1 MANIPLADE
10 EYTFIVNLEKD
21 LLARAKA
28 ASPRAAAH
36 MQTIAKQCSDFLA
49 REEGKRAER
58 TRRENAKAE
67 RDALK
72 LQKQQ
77 ERLQKLQQAAQ
88 SAAKPAAQPA
98 RNQARTSA

>member
-10 EYTFIVNLEKD
+10 EYTYIVNLEKD
-21 LLARAKA
+21 LLARAKTA
-28 ASPRAAAH
+28 TPRAAGH
-36 MQTIAKQCSDFLA
+36 FQTVAKQIGDFLA

-58 TRRENAKAE
+58 TRRDTAKKE
-67 RDALK
+67 REALK

-88 SAAKPAAQPA
+88 STAQPA

>member
-1 MANIPLADE
+1 MANTPLADE

-21 LLARAKA
+21 LLARAKT

-36 MQTIAKQCSDFLA
+36 MQSIAKQHSDFLA

-58 TRRENAKAE
+58 TRRENARAE

-88 SAAKPAAQPA
+88 STAQPT

>member
-21 LLARAKA
+21 LLARAKTA
-28 ASPRAAAH
+28 TPRAAGH
-36 MQTIAKQCSDFLA
+36 FQLVAKQIGDFVA

-58 TRRENAKAE
+58 DRREAARKE
-67 RDALK
+67 REALK

-77 ERLQKLQQAAQ
+77 ERLAKLQQAAQ
-88 SAAKPAAQPA
+88 QGSQPGRNKPRQEP
-98 RNQARTSA
+98 